1 MLRSRTTVKHTIKRM
16 DRLLGNPH
24 LQSEQ
29 SLIYAA
35 VMRQVLGPQ
44 TRPVIVVDWSDLTTD
59 RRWQL
64 LRASLPVGGRALTL
78 YEEVHPLQKLA
89 NRRVHRA
96 FLRTLQHLLPPE
108 VRPILVTDAGFRS
121 PWFRDVEQVGW
132 TFVGRVRNRDLVCF
146 EPAAPWIRCKSL
158 YAQAS
163 ATPKTFGACELV
175 RSRPVRCR
183 LVLVKEPRKH
193 RSHTSVWGQKVRSGH
208 SRKQAARNREPWLLA
223 MSDALAA
230 YQAKQI
236 VAFYRMRM
244 QIEEAFR
251 DLKSE
256 RYGFGLSGSHTTQR
270 ERWTILLLIAALA
283 HLALWL
289 VGLATTQAHHH
300 YQYQANTTRHRA
312 VLSAITL
319 GLQVIRRGRDRLPA
333 TVLWASLRT
342 IQVTLC
348 ALTTP

>member
-1 MLRSRTTVKHTIKRM
+1 
-16 DRLLGNPH
+16 
-24 LQSEQ
+24 
-29 SLIYAA
+29 
-35 VMRQVLGPQ
+35 
-44 TRPVIVVDWSDLTTD
+44 VDWSDLTAN

-96 FLRTLQHLLPPE
+96 FLRTLQQLLPPE

-121 PWFRDVEQVGW
+121 PWFRDVEQLGW

-146 EPAAPWIRCKSL
+146 EPASLWIPGKSL
-158 YAQAS
+158 YARAS
-163 ATPKTFGACELV
+163 ATPKTVGTCALV
-175 RSRPVRCR
+175 RSQPFRCR
-183 LVLVKEPRKH
+183 LVLVKEPHKH
-193 RSHTSVWGQKVRSGH
+193 RIHTSVWGQKVRSGH

-223 MSDALAA
+223 TSTALAVYHA
-230 YQAKQI
+230 EQL
-236 VAFYRMRM
+236 VAFYRTRM

-256 RYGFGLSGSHTTQR
+256 RYGFGLSGSHTTQQ

-283 HLALWL
+283 HVALWL
-289 VGLATTQAHHH
+289 VGLATIQAHRH
-300 YQYQANTTRHRA
+300 YPYQANTTRHRL

-333 TVLWASLRT
+333 PVLWASLRHS
-342 IQVTLC
+342 QGTLC